1 MLAHPHLQLCRLSL
15 AEVLTDIA
23 SCAYR
28 LASLVTRGNAV
39 VAVAGVDGDTPES
52 TAPDGHRHFLFAD
65 RLIRVQ
71 GTRITAIETPS
82 GFAAGRPPFGKP
94 TAAA

>member
-15 AEVLTDIA
+15 AEVLTDITSGA
-23 SCAYR
+23 FR
-28 LASLVTRGNAV
+28 LASLVTQGNAAL
-39 VAVAGVDGDTPES
+39 AVAGVDGDTPES

-65 RLIRVQ
+65 RQIRVQ
-71 GTRITAIETPS
+71 GTRITKTPS
-82 GFAAGRPPFGKP
+82 GLAARRPPFGKL